1 MQEKSKQD
9 KKAQRRMYY
18 EAHREEI
25 LRKYRLKKQKTT
37 QEDRIQ
43 IWTEQLE
50 DKLSKETDEIKK
62 IWLESQ
68 IRYNKNY
75 LNGKSEKTDICL

>member
-1 MQEKSKQD
+1 MQEKSKEE
-9 KKAQRRMYY
+9 KKTQRRMYY
-18 EAHREEI
+18 LAHREEI

-37 QEDRIQ
+37 PEDRIQ

-50 DKLSKETDEIKK
+50 DKLTKETSEIKR

-68 IRYNKNY
+68 IKYNKNFI
-75 LNGKSEKTDICL
+75 NGET

>member
-1 MQEKSKQD
+1 MQEKSKEE

-37 QEDRIQ
+37 PEDRIQ

-50 DKLSKETDEIKK
+50 NKLEKETSEIKR
-62 IWLESQ
+62 IWLQSQ
-68 IRYNKNY
+68 IRHNKNY
-75 LNGKSEKTDICL
+75 LNGEG

>member
-1 MQEKSKQD
+1 
-9 KKAQRRMYY
+9 MYY
-18 EAHREEI
+18 LAHREEI

-37 QEDRIQ
+37 PEDRIQ

-50 DKLSKETDEIKK
+50 DKLTKETSEIKR

-68 IRYNKNY
+68 IKYNKNFI
-75 LNGKSEKTDICL
+75 NGKT

>member
-1 MQEKSKQD
+1 MQDKSKEE

-18 EAHREEI
+18 LAHREEI
-25 LRKYRLKKQKTT
+25 LRKYREKHNKTT
-37 QEDRIQ
+37 PEDRIQ

-50 DKLSKETDEIKK
+50 DKLEKETDKIKR

-68 IRYNKNY
+68 IRHNKNFI
-75 LNGKSEKTDICL
+75 NGKA

>member
-1 MQEKSKQD
+1 MQEINKQD

-25 LRKYRLKKQKTT
+25 LRKYREKHNKTT
-37 QEDRIQ
+37 PEDRIAL
-43 IWTEQLE
+43 WTQQLE
-50 DKLSKETDEIKK
+50 DKLEKETSEIKR

-68 IRYNKNY
+68 IKYNKNFID
-75 LNGKSEKTDICL
+75 GQG